1 MPECG
6 TRRQGTRAFAV
17 AMLLGALGAHPA
29 AAAIKDPAAVA
40 IKDPAAAAI
49 KDKDVESYG
58 ACLRQIGEDAQKAL
72 RTGEAWRGQGG
83 GAPALHCVALALAAL
98 GQHTEAAVKLES
110 LADNLANERSEL
122 VPDVLAQAAQSWARA
137 SRPERAMKALDRALL
152 QKPNDADL
160 LLDRAVLRIDP
171 AGREPAGAPAKQ
183 GAAKSA
189 AKPAPA
195 KTTPGAPAG
204 AKDKTAP
211 AQPTTGPSIDPTRL
225 AAALDDLARALAAS
239 PTRDDALTLRATI
252 RRKLARQ
259 AEARADADKA
269 VALNPRNADAWLE
282 RGILRHLE
290 GDEEGAGQDWR
301 QALAAD
307 PDSAAARS
315 AAANLAQ
322 LRPTQQ

>member
-29 AAAIKDPAAVA
+29 AAA

-225 AAALDDLARALAAS
+225 AAALDDLDRALAAS

>member
-1 MPECG
+1 MRYEHTMPERG
-6 TRRQGTRAFAV
+6 TRRQGTHAFA
-17 AMLLGALGAHPA
+17 AAALLAVCLWALGAQPA
-29 AAAIKDPAAVA
+29 SAANT
-40 IKDPAAAAI
+40 
-49 KDKDVESYG
+49 DKDIERYG

-98 GQHTEAAVKLES
+98 GQHAEAAVKLES
-110 LADNLANERSEL
+110 LADNLANERPEL

-137 SRPERAMKALDRALL
+137 GRPERAMKALDRALL
-152 QKPNDADL
+152 QKPSDADL
-160 LLDRAVLRIDP
+160 LLDRAVLHIDP
-171 AGREPAGAPAKQ
+171 AGREAASAPAKP

-189 AKPAPA
+189 TKPPPA
-195 KTTPGAPAG
+195 KTKPGPPADAKGKNTPV
-204 AKDKTAP
+204 
-211 AQPTTGPSIDPTRL
+211 QPTAGPPIDQARL
-225 AAALDDLARALAAS
+225 TAALEDLDRALAAS
-239 PTRDDALTLRATI
+239 PTRDDVLTLRATI

-282 RGILRHLE
+282 RGILRHLG

-301 QALAAD
+301 QALVAD

-322 LRPTQQ
+322 LRPTPQ

>member
-29 AAAIKDPAAVA
+29 AAA

-160 LLDRAVLRIDP
+160 LFDRAVLRIDP

-211 AQPTTGPSIDPTRL
+211 AHPAAIDPARL
-225 AAALDDLARALAAS
+225 AAALDDLDRALAAS

-301 QALAAD
+301 QALTAD

-322 LRPTQQ
+322 LRPIQQ